1 MKYEPTDVQCPD
13 EAAVPIAKI
22 HCGVY
27 DRGRR
32 ARRTPHKV
40 RAWRFS
46 LTALDRPKLRAS
58 T

>member
-32 ARRTPHKV
+32 ARLPPSSVPMLK
-40 RAWRFS
+40 
-46 LTALDRPKLRAS
+46 RPSDKAGPS
-58 T
+58 D